1 MKIGLTRK
9 ISIALVIAFI
19 VSILYASLFSYFLY
33 ERLYV
38 NNLKTEMLET
48 GERLAHSYESG
59 PVSDTFIDEV
69 NWFGRKSQFEVFAVK
84 NPRELS
90 MCLPFDVDYE
100 TLISGEDRTAL
111 LKGEPV
117 YKKGHVERLNR
128 DVISV
133 AIPLL
138 DGKRLE
144 GIIYLYYPLA
154 NLSEM
159 TLHYSIY
166 WVAGAVL
173 FLVIALTLWNKWLKK
188 TFKPLK
194 EMRVAAGELSDGN
207 LSVRV
212 ADYPDDEIGQL
223 AHTFN
228 EMAESIQKEDERKKE
243 FLANVSHEL
252 RTPLSYIKGYMEAIQ
267 TGVAPQKDKEKYK
280 QIIMREAARM
290 ERLVDDL
297 LDLAKF
303 ESKEFTLNR
312 MPVPLAQTIEESI
325 EKVNQRVLQKGIH
338 LERRLNYELIAEVDE
353 ERLEQMLLNLL
364 DNAIR
369 HTEEGGRISVTLSL
383 KDESLGLITITDT
396 GTGIPEE
403 DLKKITERF
412 YRVNKARTRKEGGTG
427 LGLSIVEKLAKL
439 HGGSLQIES
448 EIDKGTSVFINLP
461 IMPVSFDK

>member
-1 MKIGLTRK
+1 MKIGLSRK
-9 ISIALVIAFI
+9 ISMTLVVAFI
-19 VSILYASLFSYFLY
+19 ASILYASLFSYFLY

-48 GERLAHSYESG
+48 GKRLAHSYESG
-59 PVSDTFIDEV
+59 PVSDAFIDEV
-69 NWFGRKSQFEVFAVK
+69 NWFGGKSQFEVFAVK

-90 MCLPFDVDYE
+90 MCMPFEVDYE
-100 TLISGEDRTAL
+100 ALISGEDRKTL

-117 YKKGHVERLNR
+117 YKKGHVERLER

-133 AIPLL
+133 AVPLL

-166 WVAGAVL
+166 WIAGAIL
-173 FLVIALTLWNKWLKK
+173 FLIIALTLWNKWLKK
-188 TFKPLK
+188 IIKPLK
-194 EMRVAAGELSDGN
+194 EMRMAAKELSDGN

-252 RTPLSYIKGYMEAIQ
+252 RTPLSYIKGYMEAIL
-267 TGVAPQKDKEKYK
+267 TGVAPQKDKKKYK
-280 QIIMREAARM
+280 QIIIREAARM

-303 ESKEFTLNR
+303 ESNEFTLNK

-325 EKVNQRVLQKGIH
+325 EKVNQRVLQKEIH
-338 LERRLNYELIAEVDE
+338 LKRQLNYELIAEVDE

-369 HTEEGGRISVTLSL
+369 HTNKGGIISVTLTLLDKSF
-383 KDESLGLITITDT
+383 GLITVADT

-403 DLKKITERF
+403 DLRKITERF

-427 LGLSIVEKLAKL
+427 LGLPIVEKLAKL
-439 HGGSLQIES
+439 HGGSLKIES
-448 EIDKGTSVFINLP
+448 EVGKGTSVLISLP
-461 IMPVSFDK
+461 IIPDSFQ